1 MNGVDALCDIMIG
14 PHYGVGV
21 PERKGLYRLIWWG
34 KRPRE
39 IGYVELALMLLRE
52 PATFSTT
59 NARGCAAA
67 IAQLKSHDSASCE
80 RCRSFGYD
88 KKIPAAIARS
98 GR

>member
-1 MNGVDALCDIMIG
+1 MNEDLIEVLIG

-21 PERKGLYRLIWWG
+21 PGRKGLYRLIWWG

-39 IGYVELALMLLRE
+39 IGYVELGLMLLRE
-52 PATFSTT
+52 PAPDP
-59 NARGCAAA
+59 RGAAAA
-67 IAQLKSHDSASCE
+67 IAQLKLHDSASCE